1 MSPAREWDGR
11 SYDRISDFME
21 QLGREVL
28 DRLALAGD
36 ETVLDAGCGSGRVT
50 ELLLARLPRGRVI
63 GVDGSA
69 DMIAVAAERLPA
81 GTELLVQDLTEL
93 DLGGRTVDAVLS
105 TATFHWI
112 ADHDALFAALR
123 RVLEPGGRLVAQC
136 GGVGN
141 VAGVHEAAAAV
152 GERDPYAAH
161 LRGWQGPWHFSTP
174 EDAERRLR
182 AAGFTDVRTSLLTR
196 PARPPEPLE
205 YLRTIVLGSHLE
217 RLPADLHEAY
227 VRDVADVLAARDPE
241 GVVTID
247 YVRLNLDATA
257 A

>member
-1 MSPAREWDGR
+1 MTTTRDWDGR

-21 QLGREVL
+21 QLGREVVG
-28 DRLALAGD
+28 RLALRGD
-36 ETVLDAGCGSGRVT
+36 ETVLDAGCGTGRVT
-50 ELLLARLPRGRVI
+50 QLLIDRLPAGHVI

-69 DMIAVAAERLPA
+69 DMIRVAEERLPP
-81 GTELLVQDLTEL
+81 GTELLVQELTAL
-93 DLGGRTVDAVLS
+93 DLGPGRTVDAILS

-112 ADHDALFAALR
+112 PDHDALFAALR
-123 RVLEPGGRLVAQC
+123 AVLRPGGRLVAQC

-141 VAGVHEAAAAV
+141 VEAVHVAARAV
-152 GERDPYAAH
+152 GTREAYAEH
-161 LRGWQGPWHFSTP
+161 LAAWVGPWNFSTP

-182 AAGFTDVRTSLLTR
+182 AHGFTDVRASLVAR
-196 PARPPEPLE
+196 PAQPEEPLE

-217 RLPADLHEAY
+217 RLPPALHASFVEAVAATLAGADG
-227 VRDVADVLAARDPE
+227 R
-241 GVVTID
+241 VTID